1 MKSRRYEV
9 HLDDLILLTQAEDG
23 EPVSCAVSGPDQ
35 SEVVRVD
42 RALVSLL
49 LQAAGAELVIAAA
62 SGRDD
67 ENNRL
72 AMTLLRQR
80 LGLAGG

>member
-23 EPVSCAVSGPDQ
+23 EPVSCAVSGP
-35 SEVVRVD
+35 VVRVD